1 MPETTTPEDRRL
13 LKKYVEI
20 WRAAGPELESIRQ
33 RELQT
38 TDVQKAIRQLFGDS
52 QMVRRSPRLTTSGL
66 VEQQESL
73 GSPVTLT

>member
-1 MPETTTPEDRRL
+1 MPETTTLEDRQL

-38 TDVQKAIRQLFGDS
+38 TDVQKAIHQLFGDS
-52 QMVRRSPRLTTSGL
+52 QMVQRCPRLTTSRL
-66 VEQQESL
+66 VEQQACFSKL
-73 GSPVTLT
+73 RQ